1 MRAVEAVQIETT
13 EEGLALH
20 SLGLLAAEQISDLAL
35 LFMGEGCDGL
45 EMAALAGSGAGEHP
59 ADLRKDLERAVRAA
73 GRVIPD
79 RISAAKLLRRA
90 CARRGAAGTT
100 ALRESARAVIE
111 IFQRVQDELPNTGQ
125 YLGEEFG
132 IARLVGVYYSYDD
145 VASDDWAAIQEID
158 GSLRTALAELA
169 EPSVDE

>member
-1 MRAVEAVQIETT
+1 VQIETT

-35 LFMGEGCDGL
+35 RFMGEGCDGL

-59 ADLRKDLERAVRAA
+59 ADLRKELERAVRGA

-90 CARRGAAGTT
+90 YARRGVSGTM
-100 ALRESARAVIE
+100 ALRESARAIIE
-111 IFQRVQDELPNTGQ
+111 IFRMVQDELPDIGQ

-145 VASDDWAAIQEID
+145 VSSDDWSARREID
-158 GSLRTALAELA
+158 RSLRTALAELA
-169 EPSVDE
+169 EPFVDE